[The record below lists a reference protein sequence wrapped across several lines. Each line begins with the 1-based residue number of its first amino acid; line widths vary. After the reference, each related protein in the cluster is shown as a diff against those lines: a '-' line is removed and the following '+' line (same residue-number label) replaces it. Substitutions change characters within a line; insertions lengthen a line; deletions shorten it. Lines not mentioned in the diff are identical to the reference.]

1 MPPYKLIDEYESGWK
16 AVRGASEFFVETPT
30 DREIEF
36 GNAGNV
42 FNRRRTRLFAALC
55 VRFGDL
61 PKHDHWEAVPARVA
75 SAGKAE
81 IAAYL
86 WAVHYDDYK
95 SDGNYRPDGIGEVLD
110 VNEET
115 VTKYCRRVIRS
126 VEDKKIGGTGR

>member
-1 MPPYKLIDEYESGWK
+1 MPPYELIDEYESGWK
-16 AVRGASEFFVETPT
+16 AVRGPSEFFVETPT
-30 DREIEF
+30 DSEIEF
-36 GNAGNV
+36 GSAGIA

-61 PKHDHWEAVPARVA
+61 PKHDHPEAVPARVA
-75 SAGKAE
+75 TVGKAE

-86 WAVHYDDYK
+86 WAVHYHDYK
-95 SDGNYRPDGIGEVLD
+95 SDDNYRPDRISTVLD

-126 VEDKKIGGTGR
+126 VENKKTGGTGR